1 MKKLL
6 FFILACSM
14 NFAAYAVDGFSTL
27 EERMTSK
34 EFKETGLGK
43 LTPTELAALN
53 EWARRHSVATLE
65 NVTAS
70 TEGRAAVNASTA
82 DMRGFANQPK
92 DDSLGKVIN
101 GNIAGTFD
109 GWIGKGTLFKLTNGM
124 VWQQDEKDTFSV
136 APIENAEIIIKKS
149 RMGNWHLSVVG
160 HNAKVQ
166 VIRIQ

>member
-6 FFILACSM
+6 FFILACSI
-14 NFAAYAVDGFSTL
+14 NLVAYAAEGFSTL

-53 EWARRHSVATLE
+53 EWARRHSVATLD
-65 NVTAS
+65 NVTAGAG
-70 TEGRAAVNASTA
+70 GRAAVNASSA

-92 DDSLGKVIN
+92 NDSLGKVIN

-124 VWQQDEKDTFSV
+124 VWQQDEKDSFFMEPVDNPAVT
-136 APIENAEIIIKKS
+136 IEKGF
-149 RMGNWHLSVVG
+149 MGRWYLSVVG
-160 HNAKVQ
+160 KESKVR
-166 VIRIQ
+166 VVRIQ